1 MVNYSPCDAY
11 VELRCGVAMCVLP
24 KARESWVPVEKVR
37 DYLLNLDHTKG
48 SPKAQFFISQGFDP
62 DHWQI
67 LRDALIKHAQRGVPT
82 FSRRSRGFDL
92 WRVLGLLDT
101 PSGKRPLVFSVW
113 VIENEG
119 APRLVSAYPR

>member
-1 MVNYSPCDAY
+1 MAKRLPCDAF

-24 KARESWVPVEKVR
+24 RVQDAWVPVEKVR
-37 DYLLNLDHTKG
+37 DYLLNLDHSKG

-62 DHWQI
+62 GHWER
-67 LRDALIKHAQRGVPT
+67 LRDALVRHAQCGLPT
-82 FSRRSRGFDL
+82 FSRRSGNFDL